1 MALTKMG
8 IVGDYWP
15 DFNAVPLKGESA
27 LRASDA
33 ALSKTLDPQ
42 SCFLVALFAFTLQL
56 SILHAT
62 TVSTPFGKS
71 HQVNVNAAGQN
82 IAGDAANEPS
92 LCIDPTNPSRMA
104 IGWRQF
110 DSTNSSFRQSGVAYT
125 TNGGLSWTFGG
136 NLEPGTFRSDP
147 VLASDASGIF
157 YYLGISNS
165 STFACDLLRSTNG
178 GQTWQPVGP
187 ALGGDKEW
195 MAIDTTTG
203 PGRGNIYQ
211 VWDPFVN
218 VYTNDFMF
226 TRSSDGGTS
235 WMPAIGLP
243 HSPSFGTL
251 DVGPDGEVYMFGSAM
266 DIEPFVVNRSTNAQN
281 NLVAPAIDLTTIVDL
296 GGPTLGGGINP
307 AGLLGQAWIAVD
319 RSAGPTRGN
328 VYVLSTV
335 TNDPGNACN
344 VMFSR
349 SIDRGQTWSAPLR
362 INDDSPTQN
371 AYHWFG
377 TLSVAPNGRVDACW
391 NDTRHSI
398 DNSLSELYYS
408 WSDDGGITWAANRQL
423 SPPFDHSLG
432 YPQQNKMGDY
442 IQMVSLNEGAC
453 IAYTGTFN
461 REEDIYFVRA
471 ELPIIATAGRASN
484 AVHITWNAVPGINY
498 CVQAKANLTVP
509 WSAATI
515 VGCVVG
521 GGNTAAIDDPLVE
534 GGSSRFYRVV
544 RQP

>member
-1 MALTKMG
+1 VTC
-8 IVGDYWP
+8 
-15 DFNAVPLKGESA
+15 S
-27 LRASDA
+27 R
-33 ALSKTLDPQ
+33 KTLDPKW
-42 SCFLVALFAFTLQL
+42 CFLVALFAFILQL
-56 SILHAT
+56 SILQAT

-71 HQVNVNAAGQN
+71 YQVNVNAAAQN

-125 TNGGLSWTFGG
+125 TNGGLSWTFAGK
-136 NLEPGTFRSDP
+136 LEPGTFRSDP

-165 STFACDLLRSTNG
+165 SPYACDLLRSTNG
-178 GQTWQPVGP
+178 GLTWQPVGP

-211 VWDPFVN
+211 LWDAFAN

-226 TRSSDGGTS
+226 TRSTDSGTS
-235 WMPAIGLP
+235 WTPAIGLP
-243 HSPSFGTL
+243 HSPSFSTL
-251 DVGPDGEVYMFGSAM
+251 DVGPDGEVYMFGSGT

-281 NLVAPAIDLTTIVDL
+281 NLVAPTIDLTTIVDL
-296 GGPTLGGGINP
+296 GGPSLGGEINP
-307 AGLLGQAWIAVD
+307 VGALGQAWIAVD
-319 RSAGPTRGN
+319 RSTGPTRGN

-349 SIDRGQTWSAPLR
+349 SLDRGQTWSAPLR

-391 NDTRHSI
+391 NDTRHST

-408 WSDDGGITWAANRQL
+408 WSDDGGITWAANRPL
-423 SPPFDHSLG
+423 SPPFDQSLG

-471 ELPIIATAGRASN
+471 ELPIIAAAARASN
-484 AVHITWNAVPGINY
+484 VVHITWNAVPGINY

-509 WSAATI
+509 WSVATI

-534 GGSSRFYRVV
+534 GGSPRFYRVV